1 MTPVWR
7 SEWIL
12 GSVLDVGGVEHHIPT
27 TYLRAFVRAFVSG
40 EIGTT
45 LVGLSYNMTVGQ
57 YDSNKGSFMPAKI
70 LVFCNKKGGP
80 GKTTL
85 AMNIGATL
93 AENAK
98 VLVID
103 ADSQQS
109 AVKWADAAN
118 EDSPL
123 PMVVMGYYQ
132 KKVHQ
137 AIKKVADQYD
147 YILVDTPPSSLA
159 VSTITRS
166 ALIVADLAIVPV
178 APSPLDV
185 WETMSISE
193 LLAEINEIRE
203 AGGVNPLQARL
214 VVNKLKTRTTL
225 GAEIKDALDN
235 LGIPV
240 LDTSVHERECYKH
253 AVLDGC
259 SIYTLKAA
267 GASGKAAAKEIRAL
281 TQEILN
287 TL

>member
-1 MTPVWR
+1 
-7 SEWIL
+7 
-12 GSVLDVGGVEHHIPT
+12 
-27 TYLRAFVRAFVSG
+27 
-40 EIGTT
+40 
-45 LVGLSYNMTVGQ
+45 
-57 YDSNKGSFMPAKI
+57 MPAKI

-93 AENAK
+93 AQNAK

-103 ADSQQS
+103 ADPQQS
-109 AVKWADAAN
+109 AVKWADAAD
-118 EDSPL
+118 EDSSL

-132 KKVHQ
+132 EKVHQ

-147 YILVDTPPSSLA
+147 YLLVDTPPSSLA

-178 APSPLDV
+178 VPSPLDV
-185 WETMSISE
+185 WETISISE
-193 LLAEINEIRE
+193 LLAEVNEVRE

-214 VVNKLKTRTTL
+214 AVNKLKTRTTL
-225 GAEIKDALDN
+225 GAEIKEALDN

-259 SIYTLKAA
+259 SIHTLKAA